1 MIRSLPRPP
10 TRNDS
15 WKTVG
20 SITRPRPSLGGK
32 IKPSSKRTNP
42 KENPANG
49 PAAASFS
56 RSSRLRTI
64 LTILVIAPKDPIYNK
79 LNNARFIMKSERTE
93 LDKPIRNK
101 K

>member
-1 MIRSLPRPP
+1 MIGCLPRPP

-32 IKPSSKRTNP
+32 MKPSSKRTNP

-56 RSSRLRTI
+56 RSSRLQTI

-79 LNNARFIMKSERTE
+79 LNIARLIM
-93 LDKPIRNK
+93 
-101 K
+101 

>member
-1 MIRSLPRPP
+1 MQASINEHPEKGFLCVAVSLRVIFKHLPRPP

-20 SITRPRPSLGGK
+20 SITRPSPSLGGK
-32 IKPSSKRTNP
+32 MKPRSKRIKPREK
-42 KENPANG
+42 PATG

-64 LTILVIAPKDPIYNK
+64 LTILVMAPKDPIYNK
-79 LNNARFIMKSERTE
+79 
-93 LDKPIRNK
+93 
-101 K
+101 

>member
-1 MIRSLPRPP
+1 MIVCLPRPP

-32 IKPSSKRTNP
+32 TKPSSRRTNP

-56 RSSRLRTI
+56 RSSRFRTI
-64 LTILVIAPKDPIYNK
+64 LTILVIAPKDPIYN
-79 LNNARFIMKSERTE
+79 S
-93 LDKPIRNK
+93 
-101 K
+101 

>member
-1 MIRSLPRPP
+1 MIKCLPRPP

-32 IKPSSKRTNP
+32 MKPSSKRTNP

-79 LNNARFIMKSERTE
+79 LNNARHIM
-93 LDKPIRNK
+93 
-101 K
+101 